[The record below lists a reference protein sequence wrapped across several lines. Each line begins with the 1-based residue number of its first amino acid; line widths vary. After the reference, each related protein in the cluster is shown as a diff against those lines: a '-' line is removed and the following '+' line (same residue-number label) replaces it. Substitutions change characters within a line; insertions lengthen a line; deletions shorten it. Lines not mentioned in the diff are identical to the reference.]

1 MKYNA
6 EVTVTYRFEVEA
18 DDAYNAEREASL
30 QYQDNPYRAE
40 IDTIYVRESDDEY
53 LDIDDDDIEVGEGG

>member
-1 MKYNA
+1 MKYDA

-18 DDAYNAEREASL
+18 DDESLAEGIASL

-40 IDTIYVRESDDEY
+40 IDSIYVRESDDEY
-53 LDIDDDDIEVGEGG
+53 LDIDDDDIEEGEGG

>member
-1 MKYNA
+1 MKYDA

-18 DDAYNAEREASL
+18 EGLSDAEKQASY

-40 IDTIYVRESDDEY
+40 IDSIYVRESDDEY